1 MTEILREHVPIEETW
16 DLTDIFPSDAEW
28 EQSYEAIEQQLDR
41 ILEQE
46 IVLSNSSEV
55 LEALSTLDSLLEG
68 LDRTVNYARYKYSED
83 ESNPANQT
91 MMGRAQFLTGK
102 ADNVR
107 TNYVNAL
114 LQIPSETMNQYL
126 NFLFLTIQKLLEQVV
141 KHCPTI
147 HLFPI
152 PILPQVNLAHRIV
165 LGCLTLHLFF

>member
-114 LQIPSETMNQYL
+114 LQIPSETMNQ
-126 NFLFLTIQKLLEQVV
+126 FRE
-141 KHCPTI
+141 
-147 HLFPI
+147 
-152 PILPQVNLAHRIV
+152 AH
-165 LGCLTLHLFF
+165 HS